1 MPNVPPVREF
11 GDNLSDAP
19 VGPQTRDPPR
29 ATGIISCYDSFVSR
43 SNIASRAL
51 TDADLQALA
60 EFRYRIRRFLRFS
73 EDAAREAGLEPQQHQ
88 LLLAAAGA
96 ADAPATVGEL
106 AERLQL
112 KPHSVDELI
121 TRAESNGLV
130 SRHRSD
136 EDRRFVLVTPT
147 AKGRAALDRLSDSHR
162 EELRQAA
169 AGLIESLSRI
179 AGGLDAE
186 SERR

>member
-1 MPNVPPVREF
+1 M
-11 GDNLSDAP
+11 
-19 VGPQTRDPPR
+19 
-29 ATGIISCYDSFVSR
+29 SR
-43 SNIASRAL
+43 SNSGSPSL

-73 EDAAREAGLEPQQHQ
+73 EDAARDAGLEPQQHQ

-96 ADAPATVGEL
+96 TDGPATVGAL

-130 SRHRSD
+130 SRHRSA

-147 AKGRAALDRLSDSHR
+147 AEGRRMLDRLSDSHR

-169 AGLIESLSRI
+169 SGLIESLSRI
-179 AGGLDAE
+179 AGGLDTPAH
-186 SERR
+186 RR